1 MWGRIIGRLSLSKIK
16 VCFSFECLQR
26 TTFVRYFL
34 FPTIIHV
41 IKRSLET
48 VLSTRRSLHLCN
60 LITINT
66 CLLLLKIFTVLYRR
80 NQYKVNSHSLT
91 LLYLVA
97 FTFIL
102 FWSISIVLLEDC
114 KKNLYCFYHESI
126 FVYHL
131 HMLHFTGFKVC
142 INGSNYLWLIN

>member
-1 MWGRIIGRLSLSKIK
+1 MNVCNELPLFVFFLSP
-16 VCFSFECLQR
+16 
-26 TTFVRYFL
+26 TT
-34 FPTIIHV
+34 IHV
-41 IKRSLET
+41 IKRSPET
-48 VLSTRRSLHLCN
+48 VLFTRRMLHLCN

-66 CLLLLKIFTVLYRR
+66 CLLLLKTITVLYKR
-80 NQYKVNSHSLT
+80 NQYKVDTQYKDLT

-97 FTFIL
+97 FAFIL

-114 KKNLYCFYHESI
+114 KKMLYCFYHESI

-142 INGSNYLWLIN
+142 INSSNYLWLIN